1 VRDGEV
7 AENTDAGWN
16 GGFDVVLGNPPWE
29 HVELKEVEWF
39 AAHSPA
45 IAQASKASERK
56 RMIKALAQD
65 DPALH
70 AAFLFDLR
78 KADGERHL
86 ARDTGRYPL
95 CGVGRI
101 NTYAIFAELNRGLIN
116 SRGRTGFIVPSGIA
130 TDDTTKFFFRDLVEQ
145 GSLVSLFDFENRKGL
160 FPAVDSRVKFCL
172 LTLTG
177 RETRVDEGLFA
188 FFAFGVDDLLDEQRK
203 FTLSAADFARLNP
216 NSRTCPIFRSRR
228 DAELTKTAYSRVPVL
243 WLEEPLQ
250 NHWDL
255 EFRQG
260 LFNLSAD
267 SHNFR
272 TAAQLEAEGY
282 LLKDSIFASPFDRY
296 LPLYEAKMLH
306 QFDHRW
312 CTYGNA
318 EETVDLT
325 SAQKADPAYLA
336 QPRYWVRE
344 EIVESAVPHLPE
356 LLHLAV
362 ALNERDSTGRLLML
376 WAAGDAANRGDD
388 LEAHRLIRSAPPFEY
403 DSQVAARIGREQ
415 ILAWAVDVASRFPL
429 THDDLIRIQH
439 ESEDRLDLAR
449 ELVAR
454 FSPKW
459 FLSWRDICRSTD
471 ERTLIA
477 AILPRVAI
485 GNSTQ
490 LVLRQNAR
498 QAELACLLANFCSL
512 PCDYFVRQ
520 KMGGT
525 HVNHQ
530 IIKQFP
536 IFPPEYYRQRQPWQP
551 IDEVFGD
558 WVKARVLELTF
569 TAQDLKTFAED
580 CNWYGPAFDWD
591 ESRRVR
597 LRAELD
603 AAYLHA
609 YGLPREDAAY
619 ILSAANFP
627 IVAAKSP
634 HIFPLI
640 LSVYDAMSDASRMG
654 VPFEGGLIPPPGK
667 RGER

>member
-1 VRDGEV
+1 
-7 AENTDAGWN
+7 
-16 GGFDVVLGNPPWE
+16 
-29 HVELKEVEWF
+29 
-39 AAHSPA
+39 
-45 IAQASKASERK
+45 
-56 RMIKALAQD
+56 M
-65 DPALH
+65 
-70 AAFLFDLR
+70 
-78 KADGERHL
+78 
-86 ARDTGRYPL
+86 
-95 CGVGRI
+95 
-101 NTYAIFAELNRGLIN
+101 
-116 SRGRTGFIVPSGIA
+116 
-130 TDDTTKFFFRDLVEQ
+130 
-145 GSLVSLFDFENRKGL
+145 
-160 FPAVDSRVKFCL
+160 
-172 LTLTG
+172 
-177 RETRVDEGLFA
+177 
-188 FFAFGVDDLLDEQRK
+188 
-203 FTLSAADFARLNP
+203 
-216 NSRTCPIFRSRR
+216 
-228 DAELTKTAYSRVPVL
+228 
-243 WLEEPLQ
+243 
-250 NHWDL
+250 
-255 EFRQG
+255 
-260 LFNLSAD
+260 
-267 SHNFR
+267 
-272 TAAQLEAEGY
+272 
-282 LLKDSIFASPFDRY
+282 
-296 LPLYEAKMLH
+296 
-306 QFDHRW
+306 
-312 CTYGNA
+312 
-318 EETVDLT
+318 
-325 SAQKADPAYLA
+325 
-336 QPRYWVRE
+336 
-344 EIVESAVPHLPE
+344 
-356 LLHLAV
+356 
-362 ALNERDSTGRLLML
+362 
-376 WAAGDAANRGDD
+376 
-388 LEAHRLIRSAPPFEY
+388 IRSAPPFEY